1 MALTMELRGHEG
13 DVNHCQWSPRD
24 PLLIS
29 AGGDKVI
36 RLWDVVT
43 GKEHP
48 SSPLQGHSYY
58 VNACVLSP
66 GGDLLA
72 SASSDTTV
80 KLWSTATWTCIGWF
94 KFMCH
99 DMYMCR
105 DVLGFF

>member
-1 MALTMELRGHEG
+1 MATVAREFRGHEG

-24 PLLIS
+24 PLIVS

-36 RLWDVVT
+36 RLWDVTT
-43 GKEHP
+43 GQEHP
-48 SSPLQGHSYY
+48 SSPLNGHSYY

-80 KLWSTATWTCIGWF
+80 KLWSTATWSCIG
-94 KFMCH
+94 
-99 DMYMCR
+99 R
-105 DVLGFF
+105 S